1 MANTMKRGAER
12 LREIAGT
19 ASPPPTPSPIPEPP
33 PTTSARPT
41 SGKDTV
47 MIGGHFPRAWRR
59 ALTQA
64 QLHPDNDGKK
74 LNDLLAEALTDLFT
88 KYGIPAPQK
97 P

>member
-1 MANTMKRGAER
+1 MANTMKRGVER

-19 ASPPPTPSPIPEPP
+19 ASPPLSPTPIPEPSP
-33 PTTSARPT
+33 VASTRPIPA
-41 SGKDTV
+41 KDTV

-74 LNDLLAEALTDLFT
+74 LNDLLAEALTDLFA
-88 KYGIPAPQK
+88 KYGIPAPEK